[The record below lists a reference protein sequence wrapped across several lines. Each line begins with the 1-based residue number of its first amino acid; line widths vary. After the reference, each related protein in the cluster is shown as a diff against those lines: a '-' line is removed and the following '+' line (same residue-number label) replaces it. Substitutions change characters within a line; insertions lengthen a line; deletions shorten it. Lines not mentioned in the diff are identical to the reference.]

1 MTPSGIGIVPNENA
15 AAAAAANTGKR
26 IMLGQ
31 TFTEIEFPTGKTLKI
46 RRMPMSAEILFVEYY
61 NEMIGKIKDTKDGIF
76 EQIKNYMKGEGG
88 KSFGLMEGLEML
100 GQLFGQLPAFQDGV
114 VGAVMIIVDA
124 QKGDITAAEI
134 KDTLSTADCL
144 EILSAQSEVQ
154 GLLGSFRS
162 IIAGLNTKGT
172 V

>member
-1 MTPSGIGIVPNENA
+1 MNTPTGIGIAPNNENTPA
-15 AAAAAANTGKR
+15 AAGKR

-31 TFTEIEFPTGKTLKI
+31 VFTEIEFPNGKVLKI
-46 RRMPMSAEILFVEYY
+46 ARMPMSAEILFVEYY
-61 NEMIGKIKDTKDGIF
+61 NSMVSKIKDTKDGVF
-76 EQIKNYMKGEGG
+76 EAIKGYMQGGEGG
-88 KSFGLMEGLEML
+88 KSFGLMEGLEMI

-114 VGAVMIIVDA
+114 VGAVMLIVQA
-124 QKGDITAAEI
+124 HKGDITAAEI
-134 KDTLSTADCL
+134 HDTLSTADCL

-162 IIAGLNTKGT
+162 IIAGFNTKGA